1 MNFIDLNKACPKDL
15 YPLSWINLLVDSITG
30 YKLLSFMDA
39 YFEYNQIKM
48 YERDMEAT
56 SFDIDPS
63 MYYYKVMPFE
73 LKNAGITYQRVVN
86 RIFEEK
92 IGETMEVYVDDMVE

>member
-1 MNFIDLNKACPKDL
+1 
-15 YPLSWINLLVDSITG
+15 
-30 YKLLSFMDA
+30 
-39 YFEYNQIKM
+39 M
-48 YERDMEAT
+48 YEPDMEAT

-73 LKNAGITYQRVVN
+73 LKNARITYQRVVN

-92 IGETMEVYVDDMVE
+92 IGEIMEVYVDDMVE